1 MPPYN
6 FLMESRTA
14 GKTGRL
20 GATAAIA
27 AWIPVLL
34 LSISLS
40 AAGQSQT
47 EEGGKMTIQLTSPAF
62 AAETPIPA
70 KYSCRGSDISPPLT
84 WMHVPPGVKSFALIV
99 DDPDAPMGTWV
110 HWVYFDIPASARSLP
125 EDVSPGARLP
135 DGSVQ
140 GVGSSG
146 DNRFHG
152 PCPPSGRHRY
162 YFKLYALDTTL
173 GLPPSTTKQALLNAM
188 RGHIVA
194 EGQLMGYFSR

>member
-1 MPPYN
+1 M
-6 FLMESRTA
+6 T
-14 GKTGRL
+14 GKTARL
-20 GATAAIA
+20 CTAVALIV
-27 AWIPVLL
+27 WTPLLL
-34 LSISLS
+34 LSVSLY

-62 AAETPIPA
+62 AAETPIPV
-70 KYSCRGSDISPPLT
+70 KYSCRGSDISPPLAWT
-84 WMHVPPGVKSFALIV
+84 NVPEGVKSFALIV

-110 HWVYFDIPASARSLP
+110 HWVYFDLPASTRALP
-125 EDVSPGARLP
+125 EAVTPGAKLP

-162 YFKLYALDTTL
+162 YFKLYALDTML
-173 GLPPSTTKQALLNAM
+173 GLPPSTKKQALLNAM
-188 RGHIVA
+188 KGHVLA
-194 EGQLMGYFSR
+194 EGQLMGYFSK